1 VGFITR
7 GWLDKQRGEDLM
19 QLPAQQAQTMRVLG
33 SASVLAIALCT
44 SPSLALAQESL
55 PQLPQKL
62 EVVRTSLAK
71 YMDLAQS
78 ETDFYM
84 AMGCIYYGD
93 IEGGIPHKFDPT
105 KPGQMTQIN
114 YTNLIDD
121 TLNPEKPEGL
131 IYEQTANGDYRLSA
145 AVYMLQAGPDTKRPK
160 LFGQEFEGPVVAD
173 KSTPLQRINLTVYDL
188 HVWFWRENPDGLF
201 TRTNPDLPCRFDS
214 YEIRA
219 QPPPFP
225 VNDPRISP

>member
-1 VGFITR
+1 
-7 GWLDKQRGEDLM
+7 M

-114 YTNLIDD
+114 NTNLIDD

>member
-1 VGFITR
+1 
-7 GWLDKQRGEDLM
+7 M

>member
-1 VGFITR
+1 
-7 GWLDKQRGEDLM
+7 
-19 QLPAQQAQTMRVLG
+19 MRVLG